1 MADEFDHAV
10 TALRIACGAVGK
22 LKADELRQLV
32 EGKGSI
38 VFLPLGASVVTTGP
52 DVQAVRRQLDAFS
65 GRGEAVAYLDSLKL
79 KKPALVTLARQL
91 DVATNGKDTVDEIK
105 RKIIEGTVGTRA
117 DAAAIRGG
125 SW

>member
-1 MADEFDHAV
+1 MGSRNTPETD
-10 TALRIACGAVGK
+10 CVGIFVGI
-22 LKADELRQLV
+22 R
-32 EGKGSI
+32 G
-38 VFLPLGASVVTTGP
+38 
-52 DVQAVRRQLDAFS
+52 QLDAFS
-65 GRGEAVAYLDSLKL
+65 GRGEAVTYLDGLKL

-91 DVATNGKDTVDEIK
+91 DVATSGKDTVDEIK